1 MDTLSTSRHRSTHP
15 PTAAPARPRLCFVG
29 PLLGVNPGWVTS
41 QGEIVA
47 GLLAAEGYPVR
58 GTSQIPARLPRL
70 ADMLRSLVAW
80 RNDIDVVVHQVFGGM
95 GFGMV
100 DAASRMGRALGLRQ
114 IFVLHGGSLPDTA
127 ARRPRWVRRV
137 LSRADRVVA
146 PSRYLLE
153 QVVRPLFPDGGPAG
167 AGADWARVIPNILE
181 LDLYPYRHRAAVAPR
196 LLWMRTFQYVYHPEL
211 ALDVLADVRRSHPTA
226 TLTMAGQDRGLR
238 QPLMALAQARGLAGV
253 VRFPGFLDAAAKARE
268 FAAHDIYLNTNRVD
282 NMPVSVLEAGAFGLP
297 VVATTVGGLPY
308 LLRDGET
315 GLLVPPEDAAAMA
328 GAVRRLLDDPGLA
341 GSLSTNGRR
350 LAESCGWATVRSQW
364 AALFDEVCH
373 A

>member
-1 MDTLSTSRHRSTHP
+1 
-15 PTAAPARPRLCFVG
+15 
-29 PLLGVNPGWVTS
+29 LLGVNPGWVTS

-70 ADMLRSLVAW
+70 VDMLRSLVAW

-100 DAASRMGRALGLRQ
+100 DATSRLCRALGLRQ
-114 IFVLHGGSLPDTA
+114 IFVLHGGSMPDTA
-127 ARRPRWVRRV
+127 ARRPGWVRRV
-137 LSRADRVVA
+137 LGRADRVVA

-153 QVVRPLFPDGGPAG
+153 QVVRPLFPSGGPTG
-167 AGADWARVIPNILE
+167 AGPGWARVVPNILE
-181 LDLYPYRHRAAVAPR
+181 LDRYPYRHRTAVAPR
-196 LLWMRTFQYVYHPEL
+196 LLWMRTFQYVYHPEM

-226 TLTMAGQDRGLR
+226 TMTMAGQDRGLR
-238 QPLMALAQARGLAGV
+238 EPLMELARARGLADV
-253 VRFPGFLDAAAKARE
+253 VRFPGFLDAAGKARE

-297 VVATTVGGLPY
+297 VVATAVGGLPY
-308 LLRDGET
+308 LLCDGET
-315 GLLVPPEDAAAMA
+315 GLLVPAEDAAAMA
-328 GAVRRLLDDPGLA
+328 DAVRRLVEQPALA
-341 GSLSTNGRR
+341 GALSANGRR
-350 LAESCGWATVRSQW
+350 LAESCGWATVRDQW

>member
-1 MDTLSTSRHRSTHP
+1 MDTLSTSPHRSPYPATVV
-15 PTAAPARPRLCFVG
+15 PARPRLCFVG

-58 GTSQIPARLPRL
+58 GTSQIPPRLPRL

-80 RNDIDVVVHQVFGGM
+80 RHDIDVVVHQVYGGM
-95 GFGMV
+95 GFAMV
-100 DAASRMGRALGLRQ
+100 DATSQLCRALGLRQ
-114 IFVLHGGSLPDTA
+114 IFVLHGGSLPESA
-127 ARRPRWVRRV
+127 GNWPGWLRRV
-137 LSRADRVVA
+137 LGRADRVVA

-153 QVVRPLFPDGGPAG
+153 QVVRPLFPSGGPAG
-167 AGADWARVIPNILE
+167 AGEGWARVIPNILE
-181 LDLYPYRHRAAVAPR
+181 LDLYPYRHRPAVAPR

-211 ALDVLADVRRSHPTA
+211 AIDVLADVRRSHPTA
-226 TLTMAGQDRGLR
+226 TMTMAGQDRGLR
-238 QPLMALAQARGLAGV
+238 EPLMELARARGLADV
-253 VRFPGFLDAAAKARE
+253 MRFPGFLDAAGKARE

-315 GLLVPPEDAAAMA
+315 GLLVPAEDAPAMA
-328 GAVRRLLDDPGLA
+328 AAVHRLLDDPALA
-341 GSLSTNGRR
+341 AALSANGRR
-350 LAESCGWATVRSQW
+350 LAESCGWATVRGQW
-364 AALFDEVCH
+364 AALFAEVCH

>member
-1 MDTLSTSRHRSTHP
+1 MSSISRSIP
-15 PTAAPARPRLCFVG
+15 VSSPTVVAGHPRLCFVG

-80 RNDIDVVVHQVFGGM
+80 RNDIDVVIHQVFGGM
-95 GFGMV
+95 GFAMV
-100 DAASRMGRALGLRQ
+100 DAASRMGQLLGLRQ

-127 ARRPRWVRRV
+127 ARRPRWVSRV

-146 PSRYLLE
+146 PSAYLLE
-153 QVVRPLFPDGGPAG
+153 QVVRPLFPTGGPRG
-167 AGADWARVIPNILE
+167 AGQDWARVIPNILD
-181 LDLYPYRHRAAVAPR
+181 LDLYPYCHRSAVAPR

-211 ALDVLADVRRSHPTA
+211 AIDVLADLRRTHPTA
-226 TLTMAGQDRGLR
+226 TLSMAGQDRGLR
-238 QPLMALAQARGLAGV
+238 EPLIALAQERGLAEA
-253 VRFPGFLDAAAKARE
+253 VRFPGFLDAAAKAHE
-268 FAAHDIYLNTNRVD
+268 FANHDIYLNTNRVD

-315 GLLVPPEDAAAMA
+315 GLLVPAEDAAAMA
-328 GAVRRLLDDPGLA
+328 DAIRRLIDRPELA
-341 GSLSTNGRR
+341 AALSANGRR
-350 LAESCGWATVRSQW
+350 LAESCGWATVRDQW
-364 AALFDEVCH
+364 AVLFDEVYH